1 MNPVFKGKVEQ
12 GKLHLKSRE
21 QFDNFLHSMTG
32 DVEVVVRRPRKD
44 RSNRQNAYY
53 FGVVIKILGDHLG
66 YFPNQMHEI
75 LKFKFLMLDDGRYKY
90 VRSTTSLSTVEWE
103 DYMSKIR
110 MWASSEHE
118 CYIPKPNQ
126 VDICDTI

>member
-1 MNPVFKGKVEQ
+1 
-12 GKLHLKSRE
+12 
-21 QFDNFLHSMTG
+21 
-32 DVEVVVRRPRKD
+32 
-44 RSNRQNAYY
+44 
-53 FGVVIKILGDHLG
+53 
-66 YFPNQMHEI
+66 
-75 LKFKFLMLDDGRYKY
+75 MLDDGRYKY